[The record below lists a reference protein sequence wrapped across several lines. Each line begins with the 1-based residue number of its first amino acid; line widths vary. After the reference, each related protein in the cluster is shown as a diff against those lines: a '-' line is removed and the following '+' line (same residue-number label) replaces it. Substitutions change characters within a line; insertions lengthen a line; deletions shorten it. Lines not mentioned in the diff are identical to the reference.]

1 MWTLR
6 RKLTNKFK
14 VSKKADGVYL
24 HVYSSNINSHEI
36 INYLYH
42 LNIIPSQELLGR
54 ILNSKP
60 GSEIFLDQV
69 APVEDQLYNL
79 NLTVDDSVGLNI
91 VMSPDR
97 MQAHLTITSQDNS
110 DINEEYILNQLQEVG
125 ICFGV
130 NKQAVKEALLNP
142 GKEVEVA
149 RGRYAINGRDAHID
163 YLYQKPEIKPVLGE
177 DGTVDYYDLGY
188 VVPIQAGD
196 IIARRQPAVPGQP
209 GMDVTGEVIPAKDG
223 RHLKFKVGKGVIV
236 NNDYALAEF
245 DGALSWSNDIIQVTR
260 VLLIPG
266 DVDFSVGNISF
277 MGKVLVQGS
286 IKEGFLIEADD
297 DIEVRGGIDNA
308 RVVSRRGSIT
318 VHKGIIGSKTCLT
331 ASKNIAAKF
340 AQEATLEAGQNV
352 YINEYILRCQIK
364 AGDSVLLQGR
374 RGIVL
379 GDNSILARAKIKVAN
394 IQNCK
399 SLDLRVEGIN
409 RRQYYE
415 QVRELNTMIEN
426 LENSMGVLS
435 DIIRTYHSNLDDPHT
450 LVKLQQYLPEY
461 IHLTEEY
468 NQLVE
473 QRNSIVTI
481 LRSTRGDGMIE
492 IGGGLE
498 AGMLFTIKNEPVVLK
513 ERLRNIKMYYDTN
526 TKKIITI
533 YDNS

>member
-1 MWTLR
+1 M
-6 RKLTNKFK
+6 RKNLNNKFK

-24 HVYSSNINSHEI
+24 HIYSSNINSHEI
-36 INYLYH
+36 INYLYQ
-42 LNIIPSQELLGR
+42 LDIIPSQELLGR

-69 APVEDQLYNL
+69 TPTEDQLYKL
-79 NLTVDDSVGLNI
+79 NLVLDDSVGLNI

-97 MQAHLTITSQDNS
+97 MQAHLTITSQANS
-110 DINEEYILNQLQEVG
+110 DIDEEYILNQLQEVG
-125 ICFGV
+125 ICFGI
-130 NKQAVKEALLNP
+130 NNQAVREALLNP
-142 GKEVEVA
+142 GMEVEVA
-149 RGRYAINGRDAHID
+149 RGRYAIDGRDAHID
-163 YLYQKPEIKPVLGE
+163 YLYQKPDIKPVLCD

-188 VVPIQAGD
+188 IVPIQAGD

-209 GMDVTGEVIPAKDG
+209 GMDVTGQAITARDG
-223 RHLKFKVGKGVIV
+223 RNLRFKVGKGVIV

-245 DGALSWSNDIIQVTR
+245 DGALSWCNDTILVTR
-260 VLLIPG
+260 VLIIPG

-277 MGKVLVQGS
+277 MGKVLIQGS
-286 IKEGFLIEADD
+286 IKEGFIVEADE

-308 RVVSRRGSIT
+308 QVVSRRGSIS
-318 VHKGIIGSKTCLT
+318 VHKGVIGSKTCCLT
-331 ASKNIAAKF
+331 AGKNIAAKF

-374 RGIVL
+374 RGIIL
-379 GDNSILARAKIKVAN
+379 GNNSVLARAKIKVAN

-409 RRQYYE
+409 RRLYYE
-415 QVRELNTMIEN
+415 QVRDLNTRIVK
-426 LENSMGVLS
+426 LEDSMGILS
-435 DIIRTYHSNLDDPHT
+435 DVIRTYRNNLDDPHT

-461 IHLTEEY
+461 IHQTEEY

-473 QRNSIVTI
+473 RRNSIVAI

-498 AGMLFTIKNEPVVLK
+498 AGMLFSIKNEPVILK
-513 ERLRNIKMYYDTN
+513 KRLRNIRMYYDTDE
-526 TKKIITI
+526 KKIIIITDI
-533 YDNS
+533 S

>member
-1 MWTLR
+1 MR
-6 RKLTNKFK
+6 HKSKNKFK

-24 HVYSSNINSHEI
+24 RIDSANINSHEI
-36 INYLYH
+36 INYLYQ

-54 ILNSKP
+54 ILNSRP

-69 APVEDQLYNL
+69 APTDDQLYNL
-79 NLTVDDSVGLNI
+79 NLILDDSVGLNI

-97 MQAHLTITSQDNS
+97 MQAHLTITSQTNS
-110 DINEEYILNQLQEVG
+110 NISEQYILNQLQKVG

-130 NKQAVKEALLNP
+130 NKQAVKEAVLNP
-142 GKEVEVA
+142 GKQVEVA
-149 RGRYAINGRDAHID
+149 RGRYAIDGRDAHID
-163 YLYQKPEIKPVLGE
+163 YLYQKPEIKPVLCE

-188 VVPIQAGD
+188 IVPIQAGD
-196 IIARRQPAVPGQP
+196 IIARRQSAVPGQP
-209 GMDVTGEVIPAKDG
+209 GMDVTGQVIPARDG
-223 RHLKFKVGKGVIV
+223 RNFRFKVGKGVIV
-236 NNDYALAEF
+236 NNDYALAEIE
-245 DGALSWSNDIIQVTR
+245 GALSWSNDTIQVTR
-260 VLLIPG
+260 VLIIPG

-277 MGKVLVQGS
+277 MGKVLVQGN
-286 IKEGFLIEADD
+286 IKEGFLVEADE

-318 VHKGIIGSKTCLT
+318 VHKGVIGSKTCLT

-379 GDNSILARAKIKVAN
+379 GNNSVLARAKIKVAN

-409 RRQYYE
+409 RHLYYK
-415 QVRELNTMIEN
+415 QVRDLNSRIVK
-426 LENSMGVLS
+426 LEDSMGVLS
-435 DIIRTYHSNLDDPHT
+435 DVIRTYRTNLDDPHT

-473 QRNSIVTI
+473 QRSSIVAI

-513 ERLRNIKMYYDTN
+513 ERLRNIRMYYDTDE
-526 TKKIITI
+526 KKIITI
-533 YDNS
+533 TDKS